1 MTKQE
6 ANIAECE
13 GLIVSILTGEGTGL
27 EQARLDELLDYPE
40 VAAYLQAR
48 MFGELSDQ
56 RFSLEALNPS
66 DQALYEKIRER
77 IEAGVRRNI
86 RESAQANE
94 QNKAPVRSLYLRLTA
109 AAAILI
115 LVAGSWWFFGK
126 NGKICQDQNQR

>member
-86 RESAQANE
+86 RESA
-94 QNKAPVRSLYLRLTA
+94 
-109 AAAILI
+109 
-115 LVAGSWWFFGK
+115 
-126 NGKICQDQNQR
+126 

>member
-48 MFGELSDQ
+48 MF
-56 RFSLEALNPS
+56 
-66 DQALYEKIRER
+66 
-77 IEAGVRRNI
+77 
-86 RESAQANE
+86 
-94 QNKAPVRSLYLRLTA
+94 
-109 AAAILI
+109 
-115 LVAGSWWFFGK
+115 
-126 NGKICQDQNQR
+126 